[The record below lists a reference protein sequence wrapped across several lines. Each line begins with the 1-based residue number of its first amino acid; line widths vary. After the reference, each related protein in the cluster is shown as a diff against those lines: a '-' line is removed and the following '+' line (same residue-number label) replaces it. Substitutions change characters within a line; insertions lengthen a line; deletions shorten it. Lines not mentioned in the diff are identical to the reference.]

1 MNIINA
7 LEGNLSSIL
16 SSSIHA
22 ISQSDFDEVWVNKKY
37 FNSSVEKYR
46 RNEDLQC

>member
-16 SSSIHA
+16 SSSIDA
-22 ISQSDFDEVWVNKKY
+22 SSQSDFDEVWVN
-37 FNSSVEKYR
+37 
-46 RNEDLQC
+46 